1 MTIQYDPQKVTDWV
15 TPLEKVYARQSQQ
28 LDLYHS
34 QLRERDKQEE
44 AATFNLPE
52 FVDKLASFSQ
62 TIASVVDARKKEQKS
77 KEWENVNKVLNTAEA
92 SEEARTILEPYKLNK
107 KGLVEEWKTF
117 EEKVKKSTV
126 LSQEQKAYLLENSAR
141 RQLRVKEVLG
151 QRKASELPNLWTD
164 AINNKSDWQDRY
176 RKYEI
181 AGDTNG
187 IAALRNEFVTKT
199 IGDYRYSDGFLF
211 ENVKKESDRFL
222 NTKNT
227 TDKIKAKNI
236 KLTNKEVTFEE
247 DNNQLLLTGTPEQL
261 GELNYDYVTDKAVL
275 ASDPAA
281 YETAIQQGTEK
292 WVFTQEKFL
301 LTAKDNHGDLEKLL
315 NSKVEHGAFVTKDNP
330 KGITTFRKAFLS
342 DEQVQRLTKAAN
354 EGVKVKWETNKTSK
368 ELEQKTFIQKVQSG
382 QVTKDEWLAEIEVL
396 ERSPHANKELI
407 TELKE
412 LNPDAQN
419 AAVEANLTK
428 EWDVHIENGF
438 YGKTEEDIEAI
449 PNYNVKKKAREK
461 WDQLQKAEVKH
472 GSSKGDMDQT
482 VHRSRTAIPWANKE
496 SMDPTGKLI
505 ARELDIAGEQYRA
518 GLVYAQYST
527 GTYIPDPEIA
537 TKTNL
542 FKKALWESRG
552 GGQEGGD
559 GRYSVDV
566 MEGSFKNFQTA
577 SRMRIRANDSHN
589 LKYTVENGDA
599 WAAGIQTKI
608 NSYPKLPD
616 GNFDYEGFIESGQA
630 YSKQDL
636 IGTITNN
643 SYSEK
648 MQYIADYLNTDVE
661 TLFESSLKEA
671 NKDKEFARRWS
682 FDKLE
687 KPIDTQIREDLER
700 AFKKYE
706 GDPTKAYQLKDLKY
720 LMKKGWKNLSNN
732 QKSRVYATLVANSSL
747 SEEAGTD
754 ADEARQEKDKA
765 VADALSLERLQVE
778 QKRRKE
784 KEDKEKQRNEQAEQ
798 LQEQIE
804 GLWTP

>member
-1 MTIQYDPQKVTDWV
+1 MTIQYDPQKVTDWL

-28 LDLYHS
+28 LDTYHQ

-44 AATFNLPE
+44 AATLDLPE
-52 FVDKLASFSQ
+52 MFGKLASFSQ
-62 TIASVVDARKKEQKS
+62 TISQVVDARKKEIKS
-77 KEWENVNKVLNTAEA
+77 KEWENVNKVLDTAEA
-92 SEEARTILEPYKLNK
+92 SEEARKILEPYELNK
-107 KGLVEEWKTF
+107 KGLVEEWKGF
-117 EEKVKKSTV
+117 EEKVRRSKV
-126 LSQEQKAYLLENSAR
+126 LTEEQQDYLLENSAR

-151 QRKASELPNLWTD
+151 QRKASELPSLWEN
-164 AINNKSDWQDRY
+164 AINTDPKWQDRY
-176 RKYEI
+176 VKLQE
-181 AGDTNG
+181 AGDING
-187 IAALRNEFVTKT
+187 IAALRSEFVGVTLK
-199 IGDYRYSDGFLF
+199 GYNYSNGFLY
-211 ENVKKESDRFL
+211 ENIKKERDRFL
-222 NTKNT
+222 ATQNS
-227 TDKIKAKNI
+227 TDKIKAKDI
-236 KLTNKEVTFEE
+236 KLTIKEIQFEE
-247 DNNQLLLTGTPEQL
+247 DNNQLLLTGTSEQI
-261 GELNYDYVTDKAVL
+261 GELNSDYVKDKAFL
-275 ASDPAA
+275 ASNPEA
-281 YETAIQQGTEK
+281 YETAIQQGTAK
-292 WVFTQEKFL
+292 WVFTQKKFL
-301 LTAKDNHGDLEKLL
+301 RTTRDSHGDLQKIL
-315 NSKVEHGAFVTKDNP
+315 NSKVEHSAFISKDNP

-342 DEQVQRLTKAAN
+342 DDQVKELTNAAN
-354 EGVKVKWETNKTSK
+354 EGVKVKWDAMKASE
-368 ELEQKTFIQKVQSG
+368 ELNQITFLQKVQSG
-382 QVTKDEWLAEIEVL
+382 QVTKDEWNKEINRL
-396 ERSPHANKELI
+396 ERSPSADKELI
-407 TELKE
+407 KELKE
-412 LNPDAQN
+412 LDPDAQN
-419 AAVEANLTK
+419 AAVEATLTK
-428 EWDVHIENGF
+428 EWDVYIENGF

-461 WDQLQKAEVKH
+461 WAQLQKAEVKH
-472 GSSKGDMDQT
+472 GTSKGDMDQT

-518 GLVYAQYST
+518 GLVYDQYKT

-552 GGQEGGD
+552 GGKTGGD

-566 MEGSFKNFQTA
+566 MEGSFKNFQIA

-616 GNFDYEGFIESGQA
+616 GNFDYQGFIESGLA

-636 IGTITNN
+636 IGTITNG

-671 NKDKEFARRWS
+671 NKDKDFARRWS

-687 KPIDTQIREDLER
+687 KPIDTQIREDLDR
-700 AFKKYE
+700 AFKRFE

-732 QKSRVYATLVANSSL
+732 QKSRVYATLVTTSSL
-747 SEEAGTD
+747 SEEAGAD
-754 ADEARQEKDKA
+754 ADEARKEADQTRSNELLQNALNEQQRRQEEAEKKLD
-765 VADALSLERLQVE
+765 E
-778 QKRRKE
+778 QNK
-784 KEDKEKQRNEQAEQ
+784 QAEQ

>member
-1 MTIQYDPQKVTDWV
+1 MTIQYDPQEVTDWL

-52 FVDKLASFSQ
+52 FVDKLAGFSQ